1 MGIHMGL
8 TAWSLELQ
16 TSSIDKFGI
25 LFLIWRE
32 LLQAILWQRYTS
44 QHLKLQVSK
53 IVCSGWVMQPMLSI
67 LAYLLNLASGI
78 ISMPT
83 FLFNTISGKIS
94 NLIIIGSGGFMADLV
109 FNGGVDGAILGNQ
122 QFTVRNLTFNNVI
135 TAIYQIWDWGWYVKF
150 LY

>member
-1 MGIHMGL
+1 
-8 TAWSLELQ
+8 
-16 TSSIDKFGI
+16 
-25 LFLIWRE
+25 
-32 LLQAILWQRYTS
+32 
-44 QHLKLQVSK
+44 
-53 IVCSGWVMQPMLSI
+53 MQPMLSI